1 MDETPPT
8 MITSKAG
15 WRNWLLI
22 AIGAGAVLSPDLSS
36 LDLLLSQHGLGWILH
51 AIHILGGIAL
61 LAAGWKRFRTYLPT
75 SKLWNRILLVIGILD
90 IVAPDLTGLADW
102 LSTLHVGWL
111 THVAHGLGG
120 AALLAANWNRIVGTL
135 TEQLPEGQRSGA

>member
-8 MITSKAG
+8 MIPSKAG

-36 LDLLLSQHGLGWILH
+36 LDLLLSQHGLG
-51 AIHILGGIAL
+51 
-61 LAAGWKRFRTYLPT
+61 
-75 SKLWNRILLVIGILD
+75 
-90 IVAPDLTGLADW
+90 
-102 LSTLHVGWL
+102 
-111 THVAHGLGG
+111 G